1 MKISA
6 PEEYGLRCLL
16 QLSKAGGDGSLTINE
31 IAEAEGLSVANVR
44 KLMMILRE
52 AGLVQSVRGRT
63 GGYALNA
70 TPHDITVGQVFES
83 LSGRFFDDAFCD
95 KHSGE
100 LSVCINSS
108 ACAVR
113 SLWNVLDGLLWGVL
127 NRTRLSDLIGQE
139 GPLSARLRLHV
150 ESTVAELGMASP
162 LVQLQEPKRTVLT
175 VQKID

>member
-16 QLSKAGGDGSLTINE
+16 QLSRAGGDGSLTINE

-70 TPHDITVGQVFES
+70 TPSDITVGQVFES
-83 LSGRFFDDAFCD
+83 LSGRFFDDSFCD

-139 GPLSARLRLHV
+139 GPLSTRLRLHV
-150 ESTVAELGMASP
+150 ESTVAELALMSP
-162 LVQLQEPKRTVLT
+162 LVQLQDPARAGKTL
-175 VQKID
+175 QIMK

>member
-16 QLSKAGGDGSLTINE
+16 RLSRAGADGSLTISE
-31 IAEAEGLSVANVR
+31 IAESEGLSVANVR

-52 AGLVQSVRGRT
+52 AGLVQSVRGRA
-63 GGYALNA
+63 GGYALSA
-70 TPHDITVGQVFES
+70 APSQITVGQVFES
-83 LSGRFFDDAFCD
+83 LAGRFFDESFCG

-100 LSVCINSS
+100 MTICVNSS

-127 NRTRLSDLIGQE
+127 NRTRLSDLLGDE
-139 GPLSARLRLHV
+139 GPLSARLQRHV
-150 ESTVAELGMASP
+150 EAAVADLTAGSGV
-162 LVQLQEPKRTVLT
+162 VQIQMPQNAAVV
-175 VQKID
+175 VQK

>member
-52 AGLVQSVRGRT
+52 AGLVQSVRGRS

-70 TPHDITVGQVFES
+70 TPADITVGQVFES
-83 LSGRFFDDAFCD
+83 LSGRFFDDSFCD

-100 LSVCINSS
+100 LTVCINSN

-139 GPLSARLRLHV
+139 GPLSTRLRLHV
-150 ESTVAELGMASP
+150 ESTVAELALMSP
-162 LVQLQEPKRTVLT
+162 LVQLQEPVRAGKTL
-175 VQKID
+175 QIMK